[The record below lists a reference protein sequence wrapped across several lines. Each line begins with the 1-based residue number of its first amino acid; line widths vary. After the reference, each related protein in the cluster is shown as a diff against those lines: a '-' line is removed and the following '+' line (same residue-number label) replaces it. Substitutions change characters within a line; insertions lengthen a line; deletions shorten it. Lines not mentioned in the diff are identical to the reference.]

1 MAGFGQYLKDTQ
13 SELNHVAWPTQAQTI
28 VYTIL
33 VLAVSAAVAAY
44 LGLFDY
50 LFTGTMTRLVEN
62 APAQQSA
69 AETSPFVPDVS
80 VDTEGGNAIVTPVI
94 EPNAQ

>member
-1 MAGFGQYLKDTQ
+1 MAGFGQYLKDTR
-13 SELNHVAWPTQAQTI
+13 SELNHVAWPTQMQTI

-44 LGLFDY
+44 LGIFDY
-50 LFTGTMTRLVEN
+50 LFTGTVTRLVEN

-69 AETSPFVPDVS
+69 MQTTPLVPDVS
-80 VDTEGGNAIVTPVI
+80 VDTEGGKAIITPVT